1 MATGYSISVSPEI
14 YSVLETQARA
24 RGWSIQQ
31 FVEFLSREYEKL
43 RERAFI
49 EGLRADGLIASFP
62 IDARTVL
69 HDFTP
74 VPVKGEPVSQTIIE
88 EREPR

>member
-1 MATGYSISVSPEI
+1 MATAYTISVSPEI
-14 YSVLETQARA
+14 YSVLQTQAQS

-49 EGLRADGLIASFP
+49 EGLRADGLITSFP
-62 IDARTVL
+62 AGSEPAFY
-69 HDFTP
+69 DFKP
-74 VPVKGEPVSQTIIE
+74 VSVNGEPVSQTIIE
-88 EREPR
+88 DREPR